1 MLDLYEEFKAI
12 IAALSDN
19 AIDYAVCGGLAMSIH
34 GFTRATVDID
44 LLIQAESFDLI
55 QRVLSEKGYI
65 IKGLPMTFAN
75 EQVEI
80 RCISKIEAESGD
92 LMRLDLLLVTPTLKK
107 IWETREQIEW
117 ENGNLWVVSR
127 DGLIEL
133 KLLRGSLQDLAD
145 IQRLNEETE

>member
-12 IAALSDN
+12 IAVLSEN
-19 AIDYAVCGGLAMSIH
+19 EIDYAVCGGLAMSIH

-44 LLIQAESFDLI
+44 LLIQAESFDLVQQI
-55 QRVLSEKGYI
+55 LDKQGYV

-92 LMRLDLLLVTPTLKK
+92 LMRLDLLLVTPAIKK
-107 IWETREQIEW
+107 IWEAREQIEW

-133 KLLRGSLQDLAD
+133 KLLRGSAQDIVD